1 MLFQCR
7 WKSTAITSAQA
18 ILLVAAMAGI
28 FSVNCLLRGAAN
40 RLDLP
45 WLSLGAAPLSL
56 AFPEI
61 VIQLQQ
67 VSAKVPDTNI
77 YMINRKEYNRCD
89 I

>member
-1 MLFQCR
+1 MLFQCS

-28 FSVNCLLRGAAN
+28 FSVNCLPRGAGAAN

-67 VSAKVPDTNI
+67 VSAKVPDINI
-77 YMINRKEYNRCD
+77 YMINRK
-89 I
+89 